1 MPSMAMEF
9 KDPNNE
15 REAPKRTATSKDFD
29 SAARA
34 VSLYAIADGA
44 ENFAKEGASPLEV
57 QTYVNGAR
65 RELAAQYP
73 DVGRMNEAFDVASRY
88 KSMKDQVGPGEAIFN
103 P

>member
-1 MPSMAMEF
+1 MEF

-15 REAPKRTATSKDFD
+15 KDAPKRTATDKDFD
-29 SAARA
+29 AAARA

-44 ENFAKEGASPLEV
+44 ENFQKEGASPLEV
-57 QTYVNGAR
+57 QTYINGAR

-73 DVGRMNEAFDVASRY
+73 DIGRMNEAFGVASRY
-88 KSMKDQVGPGEAIFN
+88 KSMKDQVGPGEAIFS